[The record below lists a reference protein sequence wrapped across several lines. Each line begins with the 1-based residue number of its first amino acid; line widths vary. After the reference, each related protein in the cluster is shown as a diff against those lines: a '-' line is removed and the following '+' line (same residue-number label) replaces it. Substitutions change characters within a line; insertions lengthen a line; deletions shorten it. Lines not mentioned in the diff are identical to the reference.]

1 MTEIQKKTIWEKEG
15 ILVGE
20 LSFNQ
25 DDKIKKKK
33 FVELKRRV
41 ILVVPIDEDSVYLLK
56 EYRPLLERTVWRVPA
71 GTLDVNEDPKK
82 GAERELL
89 EETGF
94 LAKKLNLLSK
104 YDYMGWVKF
113 PIFLFKAE
121 GLNKKE
127 QQLEFY
133 EEINLVKVTREEAK
147 RIALNEMVEPHH
159 AFAVLKCIE

>member
-56 EYRPLLERTVWRVPA
+56 EYRPLLEKTVWRVPA

-113 PIFLFKAE
+113 PIFLFKA
-121 GLNKKE
+121 
-127 QQLEFY
+127 
-133 EEINLVKVTREEAK
+133 
-147 RIALNEMVEPHH
+147 
-159 AFAVLKCIE
+159 